1 MGVSIGVA
9 CFPRHGRHRRE
20 LMHAADE
27 AMYWVKRNGKN
38 AYATALAGT

>member
-1 MGVSIGVA
+1 MAS
-9 CFPRHGRHRRE
+9 FPRHGRHRRE

-38 AYATALAGT
+38 GYATALTQD